1 MKNWQHHGSLTHDRA
16 MDMYWLPPIWFL
28 EKKHQKSHRGDYR
41 GLLISCCQNWFGWDR
56 ILEVDFGGNNHGFP
70 LLYLFFFTTPLHT
83 FLPLSFLHRYPRLGD
98 TRRSVGTAVASCRAE
113 QRAAGAQTWQRMCLG
128 VAGRCLLRAD
138 RMMLKNQPPNQM
150 LKSW

>member
-1 MKNWQHHGSLTHDRA
+1 M
-16 MDMYWLPPIWFL
+16 
-28 EKKHQKSHRGDYR
+28 
-41 GLLISCCQNWFGWDR
+41 LISCCQNWFGWDR

-150 LKSW
+150 LKSWKPRNLETTQDISCFFRTLVSHFGAYFSGTSLGRFHSL